1 MNVKLTAIGSILS
14 AFFSSLCCVGP
25 LIFTAIGVGA
35 GATGFLA
42 GLAAYAKALVP
53 YRPLF
58 IGITL
63 VLVTIGLFS
72 AYRKKS
78 HCASDSSCTIESIQ
92 RIRIALWVTSGI
104 ASSLM
109 LLPYFLTIGG

>member
-58 IGITL
+58 IGITI
-63 VLVTIGLFS
+63 VLVAIGLFS
-72 AYRKKS
+72 AYRKQS
-78 HCASDSSCTIESIQ
+78 HCAPDSPCTIESIQ
-92 RIRIALWVTSGI
+92 RIRIALWITSGI
-104 ASSLM
+104 VSSLM

>member
-25 LIFTAIGVGA
+25 LIFTASGVGA
-35 GATGFLA
+35 GAPGFLA

-58 IGITL
+58 IGITFL
-63 VLVTIGLFS
+63 LVTLGLFS

-78 HCASDSSCTIESIQ
+78 HCAPDSPCTIESIQ
-92 RIRIALWVTSGI
+92 RVRTALLITSGI

>member
-35 GATGFLA
+35 GATGFFA

-53 YRPLF
+53 YSPLF
-58 IGITL
+58 IGITFL
-63 VLVTIGLFS
+63 LVTLGLFS

-78 HCASDSSCTIESIQ
+78 HCAPDSLCTIQSIQ
-92 RIRIALWVTSGI
+92 RIRTALWVTSGI
-104 ASSLM
+104 ASGLI
-109 LLPYFLTIGG
+109 LLPYFLAIGS

>member
-1 MNVKLTAIGSILS
+1 MNVKLTAIGSIIS

-25 LIFTAIGVGA
+25 LIFTVIGVGA
-35 GATGFLA
+35 GAPGFLA

-63 VLVTIGLFS
+63 LLVTIGLVS

-78 HCASDSSCTIESIQ
+78 HCAPDSPCTIESIQ
-92 RIRIALWVTSGI
+92 RIRIALWITSGI
-104 ASSLM
+104 VSSLM
-109 LLPYFLTIGG
+109 LLPYFLTTGG

>member
-63 VLVTIGLFS
+63 LLVTIGLFS
-72 AYRKKS
+72 AYRKTS
-78 HCASDSSCTIESIQ
+78 HCAPDSLCTIQSIK

-104 ASSLM
+104 ASSLI
-109 LLPYFLTIGG
+109 LLPYFLTVEG